1 MEAANRLKSAEAELR
16 EVFAAIDRCAYINQ
30 TKVLEAFRS
39 VRVRDTHFNQSSGY
53 GYGDIGRDD
62 LERLY
67 SQVFK
72 AEDALVRGQIVSG
85 THAISACLTGILRPG
100 DRLVSAVGA
109 PYDTLRHV
117 IGVSGEQKGS
127 LLDRG
132 VLYEQ
137 ASLNEA
143 GGIDYDELEKVL
155 ADVPRMVLIQRSRG
169 YTWRPA
175 LNIKEIEEV
184 IVFIRQR
191 CPQTIVFVDNCY
203 GEFTEEREPLEAGA
217 DLIAGSLIKNP
228 GGGLGLSGGYVAG
241 RADLVETVASHL
253 TAPGLGKELGASLAN
268 PRLFYQGFFLA
279 PHVVAQALKG
289 AALLA
294 QIMTEAGYQVSP
306 GAADARSDI
315 VQAVRLR
322 SAEEIKRFC
331 QIVQTS
337 SPVDSDVQLEYA
349 LLPGYDVPVIMAAG
363 TFVQGASIE
372 MSCDAPLKEPY
383 NVYFQGG
390 LTYEHVRYAAGRVIT
405 EFLMDRS

>member
-1 MEAANRLKSAEAELR
+1 M
-16 EVFAAIDRCAYINQ
+16 
-30 TKVLEAFRS
+30 
-39 VRVRDTHFNQSSGY
+39 
-53 GYGDIGRDD
+53 
-62 LERLY
+62 
-67 SQVFK
+67 
-72 AEDALVRGQIVSG
+72 
-85 THAISACLTGILRPG
+85 
-100 DRLVSAVGA
+100 
-109 PYDTLRHV
+109 
-117 IGVSGEQKGS
+117 
-127 LLDRG
+127 
-132 VLYEQ
+132 
-137 ASLNEA
+137 
-143 GGIDYDELEKVL
+143 
-155 ADVPRMVLIQRSRG
+155 
-169 YTWRPA
+169 
-175 LNIKEIEEV
+175 
-184 IVFIRQR
+184 
-191 CPQTIVFVDNCY
+191 
-203 GEFTEEREPLEAGA
+203 
-217 DLIAGSLIKNP
+217 
-228 GGGLGLSGGYVAG
+228 AG

-268 PRLFYQGFFLA
+268 PRLFYQGFFMA